1 MGRIFSKIWKIG
13 SWQNPPHKSG
23 KLSKLMGRI
32 FSNIRKNRI
41 QNPWPKAFHKPSS
54 KILTNSFQIPAKILP
69 NRSTSFQSSQSL
81 SKSFQNANSSKI
93 WPESFPYP
101 SNVQTPSKPFHN
113 PQSRFLSN
121 SFPTPKSFQNLA
133 KFLPKS
139 FQNPSSQS
147 FAHLKLIKNNILPDS
162 FPPKSC
168 QHPLKITK
176 IPKPPNP
183 NSQPSALR
191 FQSAISNPRP
201 WYLKTTNDDAPR
213 VCQI

>member
-1 MGRIFSKIWKIG
+1 MGRIFPRSDFSG
-13 SWQNPPHKSG
+13 SWRKSCPSVRKTFRTNGKDFLQYPEKWDPKSMAQSLPQAIFKNPYQFLSNSCQNPSKSVHI
-23 KLSKLMGRI
+23 LPIISKP
-32 FSNIRKNRI
+32 F
-41 QNPWPKAFHKPSS
+41 
-54 KILTNSFQIPAKILP
+54 KILP
-69 NRSTSFQSSQSL
+69 ECKF
-81 SKSFQNANSSKI
+81 SKI